1 MFGAEEVDKIYLNFS
16 DPWPKDRHAKRR
28 LPSREFLHR
37 YDEILKKDGNLEF
50 KTDNHDLFQFA
61 LEELEPAG
69 WHLDEVTE
77 DLHHDMGMMQ
87 GNVMTEY
94 EEKFSSKGNPI
105 YKYIISR

>member
-1 MFGAEEVDKIYLNFS
+1 MI
-16 DPWPKDRHAKRR
+16 
-28 LPSREFLHR
+28 
-37 YDEILKKDGNLEF
+37 EF

-69 WHLDEVTE
+69 WRLDCVTE
-77 DLHHDMGMMQ
+77 DLHHNEEMMR

-94 EEKFSSKGNPI
+94 EEKFSSIGNLI